1 MRYGRKN
8 RNRNGQNDGSFWLCF
23 SDLMSALMLVF
34 VLVMFYSVYQYFDML
49 EVKTAELLR
58 QSGLLDQQQAQLT
71 LSKEELAEKEA
82 QLTAQQATLDEQ
94 TAQLNEQTDKLNA
107 QQATLDE
114 QSSKLTA
121 QETALLAQQ
130 AKMLLQE
137 QTLQALQDKLAEQ
150 EAALASAQ
158 VSLDEAL
165 LAQQGQQALLDA
177 QQEKLDKLVGVRT
190 EIIEELMGALRQSN
204 ITGAN
209 VDDSGAIVFSSEMM
223 FSTGS
228 AGLNET
234 GKQFLNRFL
243 PNYLRVLMS
252 EEYSRN
258 VSQIIIEGHTDTSG
272 SYMTNVELSQERALS
287 VLRYVMSNE
296 FTGIS
301 EAEKA
306 RLEEVVTINGRAY
319 SDPIYN
325 EDGTINMS
333 ASRRVVIK
341 FRLNDEDMV
350 TEMLNVLN
358 DMN

>member
-1 MRYGRKN
+1 MRYGRN
-8 RNRNGQNDGSFWLCF
+8 RRNRNGQSDGSFWLCF

-82 QLTAQQATLDEQ
+82 QLTAQQATL
-94 TAQLNEQTDKLNA
+94 NEQS
-107 QQATLDE
+107 E
-114 QSSKLTA
+114 KLTA

-177 QQEKLDKLVGVRT
+177 QQAKLDKLVGVRT
-190 EIIEELMGALRQSN
+190 EIIEELMNELKKSN

-252 EEYSRN
+252 EEYSKN

-272 SYMTNVELSQERALS
+272 SYMTNVELSQDRALS
-287 VLRYVMSNE
+287 VLRYVMSSE
-296 FTGIS
+296 FTGIT
-301 EAEKA
+301 AEEKQ
-306 RLEEVVTINGRAY
+306 RLEQVVTINGRAY

>member
-1 MRYGRKN
+1 MRYGRN
-8 RNRNGQNDGSFWLCF
+8 RRNRNGQNDGSFWLCF

-58 QSGLLDQQQAQLT
+58 QSGLLDQKQAQLT
-71 LSKEELAEKEA
+71 LSQEELADKEA
-82 QLTAQQATLDEQ
+82 QLAAQQATLDEQ
-94 TAQLNEQTDKLNA
+94 TAQLNAQTDKLNA

-177 QQEKLDKLVGVRT
+177 QQAKLDKLVGVRT
-190 EIIEELMGALRQSN
+190 EIIEELMNALRQSN

-252 EEYSRN
+252 EEYSKN

-272 SYMTNVELSQERALS
+272 SYMTNVELSQDRALS

-301 EAEKA
+301 AAEKQ

-358 DMN
+358 DMD

>member
-1 MRYGRKN
+1 MRYGRN
-8 RNRNGQNDGSFWLCF
+8 RRNRNGQSDGSFWLCF

-94 TAQLNEQTDKLNA
+94 TNQLNA
-107 QQATLDE
+107 QQATLNE
-114 QSSKLTA
+114 QSEKLTA

-177 QQEKLDKLVGVRT
+177 QQAKLDKLVGVRT
-190 EIIEELMGALRQSN
+190 EIIEELMNALKKSN

-252 EEYSRN
+252 EEYSKN

-272 SYMTNVELSQERALS
+272 SYMTNVELSQDRALS
-287 VLRYVMSNE
+287 VLRYVMSSE
-296 FTGIS
+296 FTGIT
-301 EAEKA
+301 AEEKQ
-306 RLEEVVTINGRAY
+306 RLEQVVTINGRAY

>member
-1 MRYGRKN
+1 MRYGRN
-8 RNRNGQNDGSFWLCF
+8 RRNRNGQNDGSFWLCF

-71 LSKEELAEKEA
+71 LSKEELADKEA

-137 QTLQALQDKLAEQ
+137 QTLQALQEKLDEQ

-177 QQEKLDKLVGVRT
+177 QQAKLDKLVGVRT

-243 PNYLRVLMS
+243 PNYLKVLMS

-272 SYMTNVELSQERALS
+272 SYMTNVELSQDRALS
-287 VLRYVMSNE
+287 VLRYVMSDE

-301 EAEKA
+301 AAEKQ

-325 EDGTINMS
+325 EDGTVNMS

>member
-1 MRYGRKN
+1 MRYGRK
-8 RNRNGQNDGSFWLCF
+8 RRDRNGQGDGSFWLCF

-94 TAQLNEQTDKLNA
+94 SAQLDA
-107 QQATLDE
+107 QSATLDE
-114 QSSKLTA
+114 QSAKLTA

-137 QTLQALQDKLAEQ
+137 QTLQALEAKLAEQ
-150 EAALASAQ
+150 EAALNSAQ

-177 QQEKLDKLVGVRT
+177 QQAKLDKLVGVRT
-190 EIIEELMGALRQSN
+190 EIIEELMDALKKSN

-243 PNYLRVLMS
+243 PNYLKVLMS
-252 EEYSRN
+252 EEYSKN

-272 SYMTNVELSQERALS
+272 SYMTNVELSQDRALS
-287 VLRYVMSNE
+287 VLNYVMSSE
-296 FTGIS
+296 FTGIT
-301 EAEKA
+301 AQEKQ
-306 RLEEVVTINGRAY
+306 RLEQVVTINGRAY

>member
-150 EAALASAQ
+150 EAALTSAQ